1 MPHII
6 ALEPDGVL
14 TIGWNYK
21 MITPMNY
28 SAIPPTR
35 VAVQPD
41 IDVNSLRFWQRRNQY
56 NKRGRELRSYED
68 FELLFTEQN
77 MVYLVEEE
85 AKKLQRM
92 QLLEALEL
100 IITPEDE
107 ERAVR
112 LDFTWVVIDYNEDT
126 VKLRLEFKNPAE
138 VSQDM
143 TFDTLSVTFWGV
155 DFFRNK

>member
-1 MPHII
+1 M
-6 ALEPDGVL
+6 
-14 TIGWNYK
+14 
-21 MITPMNY
+21 
-28 SAIPPTR
+28 
-35 VAVQPD
+35 
-41 IDVNSLRFWQRRNQY
+41 
-56 NKRGRELRSYED
+56 RSYED
-68 FELLFTEQN
+68 FEPLFSEQN

-107 ERAVR
+107 ERAVQ

-126 VKLRLEFKNPAE
+126 VKLRLEFQNPAE

-143 TFDTLSVTFWGV
+143 AFDTLSVTFWGV

>member
-1 MPHII
+1 
-6 ALEPDGVL
+6 
-14 TIGWNYK
+14 

-41 IDVNSLRFWQRRNQY
+41 FDVNSLRFWQRRNQY

-68 FELLFTEQN
+68 FKPLFNDQN
-77 MVYLVEEE
+77 MVYLVEQET
-85 AKKLQRM
+85 KSLQRM

-107 ERAVR
+107 ERAVQ

-155 DFFRNK
+155 DFFKG